1 MTDVSKNFAIRRFAT
16 AALGGDGKVGTPIV
30 CPIPCTQVAIL
41 NADGVNAQTIYSDPD
56 DGTTTRTLAT
66 NAEITL
72 RAHSDGGPVFQAGE
86 VVCRIT
92 PAAGAGPVV
101 VTFIR

>member
-16 AALGGDGKVGTPIV
+16 AALGADGKVGTPIV
-30 CPIPCTQVAIL
+30 CPIACTQVAIL
-41 NADGVNAQTIYSDPD
+41 NTDAANAQTIYSDPD
-56 DGTTTRTLAT
+56 DGSTTRTLAT
-66 NAEITL
+66 STELTF
-72 RAHSDGGPVFQAGE
+72 RAFSDGGPVFQVGE
-86 VVCRIT
+86 VICRIA